1 VDQPLETYQDEIN
14 LAGLGGVTPDLPTDL
29 DELERAAAGRLTPG
43 AYAYIAGSAGSG
55 DTARENRAAFRRWRI
70 VPRMLTDV
78 SSPSYASTVLGAD
91 LAVPFL
97 LAPVGVLG
105 IAHPGGEVA
114 VARAAAACGVP
125 MVLSTASC
133 TAMEEVAG
141 ASGDGQR
148 WFQLYWP
155 QDRAVAASFLA
166 RAKAAGFTAL
176 VITLDTRMLAW
187 RPRDLDQAF
196 QPFLRGIGIQNY
208 LTDPAFQASLAAL
221 APAGPPA
228 SADPAVPASAD
239 LASAEPASPDPAAPA
254 PADPAAPA
262 SAEPAYPDS
271 VSPDL
276 AAAILQ
282 FRRIFGDR
290 TLTWEDLSFARDH
303 WDGPIVVK
311 GVLSV
316 ADAERAAGAGMDGI
330 IVSNHGGRQV
340 DGAIAALDA
349 LPAIAAAVGSRIT
362 VLFDSGIRGGS
373 DMLKALALGARAVL
387 IGRPYAF
394 GLGMGGEDGVRHVL
408 RSLRNDFELTM
419 RLSGYARLD
428 ELCPQ
433 SLVRPVPS
441 S

>member
-1 VDQPLETYQDEIN
+1 MDQPLETYQDEIN

-78 SSPSYASTVLGAD
+78 SSPSYASTVLGAE

-155 QDRAVAASFLA
+155 KDRAVAASFLA

-221 APAGPPA
+221 APADPPAPADPAAPA
-228 SADPAVPASAD
+228 SAEP
-239 LASAEPASPDPAAPA
+239 ASAEPASPDPAAPA
-254 PADPAAPA
+254 PADPT
-262 SAEPAYPDS
+262 SAEL

-282 FRRIFGDR
+282 FSRIFGDR

-419 RLSGYARLD
+419 RLSGYASLD